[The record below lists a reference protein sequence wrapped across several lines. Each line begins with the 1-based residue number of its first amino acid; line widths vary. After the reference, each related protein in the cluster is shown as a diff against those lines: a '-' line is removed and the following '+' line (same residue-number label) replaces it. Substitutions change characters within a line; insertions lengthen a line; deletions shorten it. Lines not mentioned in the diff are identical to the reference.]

1 MIRIVIAFV
10 VSLFFAFAAHAAS
23 LRIDSGGSA
32 AGGHEEEIDVI
43 SVEWKGAAPRGKSG
57 PGTVTIVVPVAKG
70 DVDGRDFLVWQR
82 SGQMIPSMTLT
93 TEENGKTVQYKLS
106 RCFVKSWSTSGDADD
121 RPTDANVGGNETV
134 TIGFAKSET
143 VG

>member
-23 LRIDSGGSA
+23 LRIDSGASA

-43 SVEWKGAAPRGKSG
+43 SVVWAGGAAPRGKSG
-57 PGTVTIVVPVAKG
+57 PGTVTIVVVPAKGG

-82 SGQMIPSMTLT
+82 HNTMIPSMTLKADD
-93 TEENGKTVQYKLS
+93 GKTYKLS

-121 RPTDANVGGNETV
+121 RPAGSSAVGGNETI

-143 VG
+143 V